1 MTSLLSTAPIL
12 DLRSGQSNLDWP
24 TAIYEAEASGGS
36 GNWRIEHRLEGARAI
51 YDLIEA
57 GNAAWAAEVRC
68 PRTLYSHLSWSSTN
82 VTTVQFDDSKTRE
95 PVFVVPGIIALD
107 DCYLSTVETATIW
120 QRAGSSVPVRRGT
133 WLVRGRAQK
142 ADVMSSLLLFIE
154 DDALDDHELR
164 IGPYT
169 DQDGNTRLRISM
181 SSKQLPHTR
190 DEAFVAQAW
199 QAAMAY
205 LPKCD
210 AFLIGETGEPE
221 SVYGQELVAK
231 LGNLP
236 LWNDPAWDP
245 LRAATSLLRMP
256 LPAIVEHREE

>member
-12 DLRSGQSNLDWP
+12 DLRSGDPNLDWP
-24 TAIYEAEASGGS
+24 TAVYEAEASGG
-36 GNWRIEHRLEGARAI
+36 GGHWRIEHRLDGAKAVC
-51 YDLIEA
+51 DLIDA

-68 PRTLYSHLSWSSTN
+68 PRTLYSHLSYSYTN
-82 VTTVQFDDSKTRE
+82 VTKVQFDDWQTHE
-95 PVFVVPGIIALD
+95 PVFVVPGIIALN
-107 DCYLSTVETATIW
+107 DCYLSTVEAATIW
-120 QRAGSSVPVRRGT
+120 QRAGSSVRVRRGT

-169 DQDGNTRLRISM
+169 DQDGNTRIRISM

-210 AFLIGETGEPE
+210 AFLIGEAGEPE
-221 SVYGQELVAK
+221 GVFGQELIAK
-231 LGNLP
+231 LQNLP
-236 LWNDPAWDP
+236 LWNDPDWDP
-245 LRAATSLLRMP
+245 LRAATSLLGMP
-256 LPAIVEHREE
+256 LPAFVEHGED